1 MSFVSVGLL
10 VLGILLG
17 ALVTYA
23 IMLRRNTKLQ
33 TELDLTKKARI
44 EEELRLNQIEEQ
56 FRDAF
61 QNLAQDI
68 LETKARSIAAENTDQ
83 LHTLLNPLKER
94 IKEFQEK
101 VEQTHTESMVKIGY
115 LERVG
120 LTMSKEAE
128 RLTKAL
134 QGEVKTQGD
143 WGEVILERIL
153 EESGLREGY
162 EYVLQGVGIDIRNE
176 AGRKIKPDVVI
187 KLPDEKHIIVDS
199 KVSLVSYERYVN
211 TEDVKERETHGREL
225 IRSLKNHIDGLHSR
239 FYQHKPGVNSPDF
252 VVLFMPLEAAY
263 STALQED
270 PQLFQYAWDRKI
282 VVTTPTTL
290 MATLWIIANIWQQ
303 ENQTANALEIARQ
316 SGALYDKFVGFV
328 DSLQDIGK
336 HIDRSK
342 DAYDR
347 AFKQLKSGRG
357 NLITRAQSLKEMG
370 VTTKKQL
377 DPELVDEASSDN
389 ENLPA

>member
-225 IRSLKNHIDGLHSR
+225 IRSLKDHIDGLHSR